1 MGLTVTKTGPYFNGS
16 GQPVPNNQT
25 EVKFSQLRDTFRLN
39 NPTGSI
45 SASELLRDIDTNSSD
60 PIVPDATENSNIASN
75 TLSAIAAGTIAP
87 NLNWEVSQ
95 FFGAIKFFDVEQ
107 DASDTNANFNISAL
121 SEFNSNLG
129 KTIKKKFTL
138 RGTHTSTNTSI
149 AAAQI
154 LSDAWNLTMEIHG
167 NFYGAGG
174 VGGVQ
179 NDVSGKPGGHAISI
193 SGGRVYFDIQPNA
206 KIWAGGGGGEFGGD
220 GTPGAAGTCEKIVE
234 RTKCPDRGSPSCPD
248 PFVQIGGIRDTG
260 ICCQKQRKCRITFR
274 FLGFSAFCW
283 NVCVNNTKAVTCKRT
298 DPSPVPATV
307 IGGNGA
313 SGRGFNNF
321 SGSLIGS
328 SGQTGNCPDC
338 ASLGSGFTLV
348 GGSGTCSGDG
358 ENGGNGGDWGQNGGN
373 TASSGNG
380 GQGGSAI
387 EAPNATIIVQGKNT
401 DTVKGATP

>member
-1 MGLTVTKTGPYFNGS
+1 MALTVTKTGPYFNGS
-16 GQPVPNNQT
+16 GQPTPNNQT
-25 EVKFSQLRDTFRLN
+25 QVKFSQLRDTFRLN

-60 PIVPDATENSNIASN
+60 PIVPDATENSAIASTPIN
-75 TLSAIAAGTIAP
+75 TAS
-87 NLNWEVSQ
+87 NWEVSQ

-107 DASDTNANFNISAL
+107 DASDTNTNFNISAL

-174 VGGVQ
+174 VGGVE
-179 NDVSGKPGGHAISI
+179 NDVSGKPGGNAISI

-220 GTPGAAGTCEKIVE
+220 GTPGQAGVC
-234 RTKCPDRGSPSCPD
+234 RTTSTVQQCFSTPSCPTG
-248 PFVQIGGIRDTG
+248 FTQIGGVSNAGGCDLR
-260 ICCQKQRKCRITFR
+260 Q
-274 FLGFSAFCW
+274 FCW
-283 NVCVNNTKAVTCKRT
+283 SRWPFSFFCNNYYANWIRRINCRK
-298 DPSPVPATV
+298 DEPSPVPATV
-307 IGGNGA
+307 RGGNGGT
-313 SGRGFNNF
+313 GRGFNNF
-321 SGSLIGS
+321 TASLGGSL
-328 SGQTGNCPDC
+328 GQNGNCPDC
-338 ASLGSGFTLV
+338 ASISNSSLV

-358 ENGGNGGDWGQNGGN
+358 ETGGNGGDWGQNGGD
-373 TASSGNG
+373 TGASGNG

-387 EAPNATIIVQGKNT
+387 SGSGFTVVGNNT
-401 DTVKGATP
+401 NTVKGAI

>member
-25 EVKFSQLRDTFRLN
+25 EEKFSQLRNTFRLN

-60 PIVPDATENSNIASN
+60 PIVPDATENSAIASTPIN
-75 TLSAIAAGTIAP
+75 TAS
-87 NLNWEVSQ
+87 NWEVSQ

-138 RGTHTSTNTSI
+138 RGEHRSTNTSI

-174 VGGVQ
+174 GGGVE
-179 NDVSGKPGGHAISI
+179 NDVDGKPGGHAISI
-193 SGGRVYFDIQPNA
+193 SGGRVYIDIQPNA
-206 KIWAGGGGGEFGGD
+206 NIWAGGGGGEFGGD
-220 GTPGAAGTCEKIVE
+220 GTAGAEGTCEKEI
-234 RTKCPDRGSPSCPD
+234 TISACPADGESLICPTGFTLISSYTSNDTCKQAQYCAGPWESFCHNYPVDTYDRG
-248 PFVQIGGIRDTG
+248 
-260 ICCQKQRKCRITFR
+260 ICR
-274 FLGFSAFCW
+274 A
-283 NVCVNNTKAVTCKRT
+283 T
-298 DPSPVPATV
+298 DVSVAPPTV
-307 IGGNGA
+307 KGGNGA
-313 SGRGFNNF
+313 TGRGYNNIT
-321 SGSLIGS
+321 GSLTGS
-328 SGQTGNCPDC
+328 NGVTGICPTCPD
-338 ASLGSGFTLV
+338 STFTLIP
-348 GGSGTCSGDG
+348 GTGTCSGDG
-358 ENGGNGGDWGQNGGN
+358 EDGGNGGDWGQNGGN
-373 TASSGNG
+373 TGASGNG

-387 EAPNATIIVQGKNT
+387 EAPNATIIITGNNT
-401 DTVKGATP
+401 NTVKGAVP